1 MPRKRKRIEKKVT
14 INGKRISVYG
24 YSAFE
29 ISQKIEALEAEAERK
44 RYPLFTDVL
53 EDWKE
58 EHFEKIAI
66 GTQTCYTP
74 AINRAKAEFKDT
86 RLCDITAK
94 DISALLK
101 HLAALGYSQQTVKV
115 QKTLISLVFSY
126 AQSNDIVQYNPAMH
140 AELPQKL
147 PKKPRDIPDDETIRV
162 VMQSSNLPFGDFA
175 LFLLLTGCRRGEAL
189 ALQYRDINLRNKTI
203 SISKN
208 ITYNGNKPLLED
220 HTKTRAGMRTVVLP
234 DALLPI
240 IKAKLAD
247 ASSSPE
253 DFIFGKES
261 KPLTQTEFRRRWD
274 KYIKAANINITP
286 HQLRHAYATI
296 LFDAKVDEK
305 VAQTFMGHSKIEIT
319 RNIYTHL
326 RQHRAAQAQ
335 SDINAYIN
343 NNML

>member
-44 RYPLFTDVL
+44 RYPLFSDVL

-147 PKKPRDIPDDETIRV
+147 PKKPRDIPDDKTIKK
-162 VMQSSNLPFGDFA
+162 VMKSADLTFGDFA

-189 ALQYRDINLRNKTI
+189 AVQWKDINLKKQTISINKTI
-203 SISKN
+203 V
-208 ITYNGNKPLLED
+208 YNGNKPILED
-220 HTKTRAGMRTVVLP
+220 HTKTQAGMRTIVILSP
-234 DALLPI
+234 LLPI
-240 IKAKLAD
+240 LKEKKKAAN
-247 ASSSPE
+247 PN
-253 DFIFGKES
+253 DFVFS
-261 KPLTQTEFRRRWD
+261 KGTAPLTQTEFRRRWN
-274 KYIKAANINITP
+274 KYTKEAKITLTP

-305 VAQTFMGHSKIEIT
+305 VAQNFMGHSKIEIT

-326 RQHRAAQAQ
+326 RQHRATQAKGN
-335 SDINAYIN
+335 INKYISK
-343 NNML
+343 NML

>member
-1 MPRKRKRIEKKVT
+1 MPKKRKRIEKKVT

-24 YSAFE
+24 FSAFE

-44 RYPLFTDVL
+44 KYPLFSEVL

-74 AINRAKAEFKDT
+74 AINRAKAEFKNT

-94 DISALLK
+94 EISALLK
-101 HLAALGYSQQTVKV
+101 SLAALGYSQQTVKV

-126 AQSNDIVQYNPAMH
+126 AQSNDIVQYNPAEH
-140 AELPQKL
+140 AELPSKL
-147 PKKPRDIPDDETIRV
+147 PKKPRDIPDDDVIKKI
-162 VMQSSNLPFGDFA
+162 MKSSDLTFGDFA
-175 LFLLLTGCRRGEAL
+175 IFLLLTGCRRGEAL
-189 ALQYRDINLRNKTI
+189 AVQWKDIDLKEKTITINKTVV
-203 SISKN
+203 
-208 ITYNGNKPLLED
+208 YNGNKPILED
-220 HTKTRAGMRTVVLP
+220 HTKTQSGMRTVVILSALIPVLREKRKGTSP
-234 DALLPI
+234 D
-240 IKAKLAD
+240 
-247 ASSSPE
+247 
-253 DFIFGKES
+253 DFVFGKGQM
-261 KPLTQTEFRRRWD
+261 PYTQTEFRRRWD
-274 KYIKAANINITP
+274 KYVKEAEIDVTP

-326 RQHRAAQAQ
+326 RQHRAAQAKK
-335 SDINAYIN
+335 DINKFISKN
-343 NNML
+343 FIQ